1 MHLLIIGAS
10 RGVGRKCVDE
20 ALARGH
26 TVRAF
31 SRSASDIPITDPE
44 FEPYPGDATSPPDLT
59 KAARGVHAVL
69 LTLGI
74 KESVSMIWKE
84 VHLFSD
90 ATKALIPAMDAAGVG
105 RLICLTGLGAGDSRT
120 VYSKPERLGF
130 NAILGK
136 AYDDNSRQEALIT
149 ASNLD
154 YTLVRPT
161 ILTHN
166 AKGPYKV
173 LTDPK
178 TWRNGVI
185 SRASV
190 ADFMVGA
197 AEDGSYSRQAV
208 VITR

>member
-31 SRSASDIPITDPE
+31 SRSASDISITDPQ
-44 FEPYPGDATSPPDLT
+44 FEPFPGDALNTDDL
-59 KAARGVHAVL
+59 ARALTGTDAVL

-74 KESVSMIWKE
+74 KESLSMIWKE
-84 VHLFSD
+84 VHLFSE
-90 ATKALIPAMDAAGVG
+90 ATKALIPAMREANIS
-105 RLICLTGLGAGDSRT
+105 RLICLTGLGAGDSRAA
-120 VYSKPERLGF
+120 YSTPERMGF
-130 NAILGK
+130 NLVLGK
-136 AYDDNSRQEALIT
+136 AYDDKTRQEALIT
-149 ASNLD
+149 ASPLD
-154 YTLVRPT
+154 YTIVRPT

-178 TWRNGVI
+178 DWRNGMI
-185 SRASV
+185 ARASV
-190 ADFMVGA
+190 ADFMISA
-197 AEDGSYSRQAV
+197 AEEGSYSRQAV